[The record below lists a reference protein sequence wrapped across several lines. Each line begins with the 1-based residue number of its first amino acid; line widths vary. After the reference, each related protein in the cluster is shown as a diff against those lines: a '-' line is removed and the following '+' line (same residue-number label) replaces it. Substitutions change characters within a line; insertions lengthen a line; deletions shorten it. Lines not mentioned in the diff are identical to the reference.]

1 MEYVRS
7 LPFPIAV
14 AALFVIVLLRAGG
27 TYGLGR
33 AAHAGADRTRLRRL
47 LASPRFA
54 RAEDLIARWGAPVV
68 AVSFLT
74 VGFQTVANLA
84 AGVTRMPLRRYLP
97 ALVVGGLC
105 WAVLYASLG
114 LVTVAALHGLWEVTP
129 VGTAVVLAVGVAA
142 AGAYVAGQ
150 LRGRRR
156 SRADRVP

>member
-114 LVTVAALHGLWEVTP
+114 LVTVAALRGLWEVTP
-129 VGTAVVLAVGVAA
+129 VGATVVLAVGVAA
-142 AGAYVAGQ
+142 VGAYVAGQ
-150 LRGRRR
+150 LRARRR
-156 SRADRVP
+156 PRADRAP